1 MSTGPAQ
8 WPGSD
13 LPPAAAHS
21 LVETHWP
28 HWPLSFEHC
37 VAARLNMMVKINAIS
52 ITPDERI
59 ECICKIKL
67 SLLELN
73 FELGIVCPRKCGG
86 VDALGT
92 GQQSHIGGR
101 TVVTPHSH
109 LRSIPYFV
117 LRIFLFNRASQVI
130 CQVTPHAAPHLFFLL
145 VNYVRHA

>member
-52 ITPDERI
+52 ITPDEKI
-59 ECICKIKL
+59 ECICKIKS

-73 FELGIVCPRKCGG
+73 SSLVLFALGS
-86 VDALGT
+86 VDALGKAT
-92 GQQSHIGGR
+92 SGGR
-101 TVVTPHSH
+101 CLP
-109 LRSIPYFV
+109 
-117 LRIFLFNRASQVI
+117 RIGSWSSAKYLVFRTSYFLFNRASQII
-130 CQVTPHAAPHLFFLL
+130 CQVTPPRSAASFLS
-145 VNYVRHA
+145 VS